1 MRWRRILSNC
11 AIHTCEVTYMQYK
24 KIGDCATIKFCSI
37 TPSRSKTQTTPTNW
51 LVCAN
56 FLADNVVVRDP
67 TINYV
72 VPDQEWLLSQGDIVI
87 KRITPT
93 FVNYIDFD
101 PGEIY
106 CGNNLIIVSP
116 NIKTDA
122 TYLAMLLNEKIGE
135 LSKESSIGAVMK
147 SISRN
152 DLESLEIP
160 MPDEQKRRLIGELWY
175 KGIELKKKRIKLAG
189 LENMRINYLVNKS
202 IHITGGKHNG

>member
-1 MRWRRILSNC
+1 
-11 AIHTCEVTYMQYK
+11 MQYK
-24 KIGDCATIKFCSI
+24 RLGDCAKIKFCSI
-37 TPSRSKTQTTPTNW
+37 TPSRSKTQTAPTSW

-56 FLADNVVVRDP
+56 FLADNEVVNNPVE
-67 TINYV
+67 NCV
-72 VPDQEWLLSQGDIVI
+72 VPDSEWLLHEYDIVI

-122 TYLAMLLNEKIGE
+122 MYLAMLLNEKIGE

-160 MPDEQKRRLIGELWY
+160 MPDEQKRRLIGQLWY
-175 KGIELKKKRIKLAG
+175 KGTELKKKRIKLTE
-189 LENMRINYLVNKS
+189 LENVRINYLINKS
-202 IHITGGKHNG
+202 IHLTGGKYNG

>member
-1 MRWRRILSNC
+1 MKYEKL
-11 AIHTCEVTYMQYK
+11 
-24 KIGDCATIKFCSI
+24 GDCAKIKFCSI
-37 TPSRSKTQTTPTNW
+37 TPSRSKTQTTPTSW

-56 FLADNVVVRDP
+56 FLADNIVVRDP

-116 NIKTDA
+116 NVKADA
-122 TYLAMLLNEKIGE
+122 MYLAMLLNEKIGE

-152 DLESLEIP
+152 DLETFEIP
-160 MPDEQKRRLIGELWY
+160 MHDDRKRQIVGELWY
-175 KGIELKKKRIKLAG
+175 KSTELKKKRTKLAE
-189 LENMRINYLVNKS
+189 LENIRINYLINKS
-202 IHITGGKHNG
+202 IHLTGGKYNG